1 MLYAKSFVQEEFK
14 KKPYLL
20 INLIFSFFPISFI
33 LGTFVVN
40 LNLLIFCCL
49 GIYYLKSKI
58 IKTKYD
64 FSIKIIFLFFLI
76 IFISTSL
83 SLLKTLYFEGYGNTD
98 FARFTKSIL
107 FFRFFLFLVIIYLLN
122 KFDILHF
129 KYFFLVSVFSSIFIS
144 IDIIHQY
151 IFGFNLFGIE
161 NYGKDAYYGKISLGR
176 FATRNSSFFGDEF
189 IAGSYIQR
197 FSFFAIFFTILFL
210 KNKNYLRFILTVV
223 VISILGLGILFSGNR
238 MPFVLFILGLLIIF
252 IFNLKIK
259 KILFVSLI
267 TLLILLKFVI
277 SSNEGFHNS
286 YSSFYGKARNV
297 ILSPFK
303 NSGTFILSKVEEQN
317 INEDKPFGQ

>member
-1 MLYAKSFVQEEFK
+1 MVFGNAI
-14 KKPYLL
+14 
-20 INLIFSFFPISFI
+20 ININVI
-33 LGTFVVN
+33 L
-40 LNLLIFCCL
+40 FCLL
-49 GIYYLKSKI
+49 GIFHLRSRI
-58 IKTKYD
+58 FETKLD

-197 FSFFAIFFTILFL
+197 FSFFAIFFTILF
-210 KNKNYLRFILTVV
+210 YL
-223 VISILGLGILFSGNR
+223 
-238 MPFVLFILGLLIIF
+238 
-252 IFNLKIK
+252 
-259 KILFVSLI
+259 
-267 TLLILLKFVI
+267 
-277 SSNEGFHNS
+277 
-286 YSSFYGKARNV
+286 
-297 ILSPFK
+297 
-303 NSGTFILSKVEEQN
+303 
-317 INEDKPFGQ
+317 

>member
-129 KYFFLVSVFSSIFIS
+129 KYFFLVSVFSSIFIRP
-144 IDIIHQY
+144 D
-151 IFGFNLFGIE
+151 
-161 NYGKDAYYGKISLGR
+161 
-176 FATRNSSFFGDEF
+176 
-189 IAGSYIQR
+189 QR
-197 FSFFAIFFTILFL
+197 VKHKS
-210 KNKNYLRFILTVV
+210 RDQ
-223 VISILGLGILFSGNR
+223 R
-238 MPFVLFILGLLIIF
+238 
-252 IFNLKIK
+252 
-259 KILFVSLI
+259 
-267 TLLILLKFVI
+267 
-277 SSNEGFHNS
+277 
-286 YSSFYGKARNV
+286 
-297 ILSPFK
+297 
-303 NSGTFILSKVEEQN
+303 
-317 INEDKPFGQ
+317 